1 MLVHETL
8 SEKGIQFFLGFLL
21 IKQQKETHTD
31 EGWTIHLEVFNF
43 FPKGS

>member
-31 EGWTIHLEVFNF
+31 EDWTIHLEVFNF